1 MSSEDRREAER
12 LRKADYRSRAK
23 SISNGTYIPTPI
35 ELAKKLL
42 EGMDEPE
49 VAAAFNDAEIGS

>member
-1 MSSEDRREAER
+1 V
-12 LRKADYRSRAK
+12 
-23 SISNGTYIPTPI
+23 PTPI

-49 VAAAFNDAEIGS
+49 VAAAFNDEEIGS